1 MAVLIEGISVVI
13 RRDAI
18 AGKLDGGWQCFIRN
32 VPNRTL
38 CYDDFLASVS
48 FMSPVDVEN
57 FCNNLVE
64 MGLSLIENGHFADI
78 AVVDQR
84 EGLTLPCDWLQFR
97 HIEFMDPPM
106 KIATAAFNPPV
117 ESGKQLEEGSFKV
130 SFPQN
135 WKYEN
140 SLSQQYQFTP
150 LEEITGRYQFLRHE
164 NGIDVLLDRETGK
177 VVYRAQTS
185 RSSGERF

>member
-1 MAVLIEGISVVI
+1 MAVLVEGISVVI

-18 AGKLDGGWQCFIRN
+18 AGKLDGGWQRFIGI

-38 CYDDFLASVS
+38 CYDDFLARVG
-48 FMSPVDVEN
+48 FMSPMDVEN
-57 FCNNLVE
+57 FCNHLVK
-64 MGLSLIENGHFADI
+64 MGLSLFENVHFADM

-84 EGLTLPCDWLQFR
+84 EGPTMPCDWLQFR

-106 KIATAAFNPPV
+106 KIASAAFIPPD
-117 ESGKQLEEGSFKV
+117 ESGNQPEEGGFRV
-130 SFPQN
+130 SFPEN

-140 SLSQQYQFTP
+140 SLSQEYQFTP
-150 LEEITGRYQFLRHE
+150 LEEITARYQFLRHE
-164 NGIDVLLDRETGK
+164 KGIDVLLDRETGK

-185 RSSGERF
+185 RPSGKRF